1 MGVKVTN
8 NAFGTLSA
16 GINSSVTTI
25 ALDAGQGAKFPTL
38 TGSDFFFATII
49 DTSNNLEI
57 VKVTARSNDSMTVV
71 RGHDNTTARSFST
84 GDRFELRPVAALFES
99 IIDAAG
105 DVTLTGTET
114 LTNKT
119 ITSPKIGT
127 AILDTNGNELFKLTA
142 TGSAVNE
149 LTYANAA
156 TGNKP
161 TLTASGGD
169 TNIGVSIQPKGS
181 GQVTIY
187 NLTYP
192 AADGSANQFL
202 KTDGSG
208 NLSFDAA
215 GGGKV
220 LQVVTVQKNDTF
232 STSSTSDTTV
242 TGLTL
247 NITPSATS
255 SKIFVLLNLTA
266 CLGHYT
272 DSNGV
277 NSHNR
282 VNLFRGSTNIVDD
295 LITGQGSRTG
305 TLSQHGFRTFGHI
318 EALCYH
324 LIDLPNSTSQQT
336 YTVKVKAR
344 SSTIFINRHA
354 DDSSNN
360 NANTP
365 RGISTLTCMEIGA

>member
-25 ALDAGQGAKFPTL
+25 ALDTGQGAKFPTL

-57 VKVTARSNDSMTVV
+57 VKVTARSNDSMTVT
-71 RGHDNTTARSFST
+71 RGHDNTTARSFSV

-99 IIDAAG
+99 LG

-181 GQVTIY
+181 GQVTID
-187 NLTYP
+187 NLTFP

-215 GGGKV
+215 GGGKI
-220 LQVVTVQKNDTF
+220 LQVVTAQKTDTF
-232 STSSTSDTTV
+232 STTSGSFTLV
-242 TGLTL
+242 TGLQL
-247 NITPSATS
+247 NITPAATT
-255 SKIFVLLNLTA
+255 SKILVLVSLSNCRATASGNLN
-266 CLGHYT
+266 GF
-272 DSNGV
+272 SV
-277 NSHNR
+277 
-282 VNLFRGSTNIVDD
+282 FRGSTNLVDD
-295 LITGQGSRTG
+295 LVTNPGSRTG
-305 TLSQHGFRTFGHI
+305 QFAHGGGNQTAM
-318 EALCYH
+318 ETDTVY
-324 LIDLPNSTSQQT
+324 LIDTPNSTSQLTYDVRVFGYGSVPYNVNQT
-336 YTVKVKAR
+336 
-344 SSTIFINRHA
+344 
-354 DDSSNN
+354 
-360 NANTP
+360 ANGDNGSYRP
-365 RGISTLTCMEIGA
+365 RGISTITAFEIGA

>member
-99 IIDAAG
+99 LG

-119 ITSPKIGT
+119 ITSPKIDT
-127 AILDTNGNELFKLTA
+127 SILDTNGNELFKFTA

-181 GQVTIY
+181 GQVTID
-187 NLTYP
+187 NLTFP
-192 AADGSANQFL
+192 AADGSANEFL

-208 NLSFDAA
+208 SLSFAAA
-215 GGGKV
+215 GGGKIN
-220 LQVVTVQKNDTF
+220 QVVQAVKTDVF
-232 STSSTSDTTV
+232 STTSTSFVDV
-242 TGLTL
+242 TGLTV

-255 SKIFVLLNLTA
+255 SKILVLVDYKGSLGRAGAVTA
-266 CLGHYT
+266 TLQ
-272 DSNGV
+272 
-277 NSHNR
+277 
-282 VNLFRGSTNIVDD
+282 LLRGSTVVYQVGKVGTS
-295 LITGQGSRTG
+295 TGDFETYNG
-305 TLSQHGFRTFGHI
+305 TVFLDS
-318 EALCYH
+318 
-324 LIDLPNSTSQQT
+324 PNSTSQQT
-336 YTVKVKAR
+336 YKIQLKGDGQTV
-344 SSTIFINRHA
+344 TCNRVVSDA
-354 DDSSNN
+354 GDRADSSI
-360 NANTP
+360 TV
-365 RGISTLTCMEIGA
+365 MEVLA

>member
-1 MGVKVTN
+1 M
-8 NAFGTLSA
+8 
-16 GINSSVTTI
+16 
-25 ALDAGQGAKFPTL
+25 
-38 TGSDFFFATII
+38 
-49 DTSNNLEI
+49 
-57 VKVTARSNDSMTVV
+57 
-71 RGHDNTTARSFST
+71 
-84 GDRFELRPVAALFES
+84 FES
-99 IIDAAG
+99 IVDAAG

-127 AILDTNGNELFKLTA
+127 AILDTNGNELLKLTA

-161 TLTASGGD
+161 TLTASGDD

-181 GQVTIY
+181 GQVTID
-187 NLTYP
+187 NLTFP

-220 LQVVTVQKNDTF
+220 LQLVTVQKTDTF

-247 NITPSATS
+247 NITPSATT
-255 SKIFVLLNLTA
+255 SKILVMINLTA

-272 DSNGV
+272 DTDGSNS
-277 NSHNR
+277 NNR
-282 VNLFRGSTNIVDD
+282 VNIKVNIIDTNPA
-295 LITGQGSRTG
+295 ITAAAEPTM
-305 TLSQHGFRTFGHI
+305 I
-318 EALCYH
+318 
-324 LIDLPNSTSQQT
+324 
-336 YTVKVKAR
+336 R
-344 SSTIFINRHA
+344 SS
-354 DDSSNN
+354 
-360 NANTP
+360 
-365 RGISTLTCMEIGA
+365 LEILDKIIL

>member
-8 NAFGTLSA
+8 NAFGTLST

-25 ALDAGQGAKFPTL
+25 ALDTGQGAKFPTL

-71 RGHDNTTARSFST
+71 RGHDNSTARSFSV

-127 AILDTNGNELFKLTA
+127 SILDTNGNELFKLTA

-181 GQVTIY
+181 GQITID
-187 NLTYP
+187 NLTFP
-192 AADGSANQFL
+192 AADGSADEFL

-208 NLSFDAA
+208 NLSFAAA
-215 GGGKV
+215 GGGGKI
-220 LQVVTVQKNDTF
+220 LQVVTTQKTDTF
-232 STSSTSDTTV
+232 STTSGSFTIV

-255 SKIFVLLNLTA
+255 SKILVMVALSGLRATGSGNLNGA
-266 CLGHYT
+266 
-272 DSNGV
+272 SI
-277 NSHNR
+277 
-282 VNLFRGSTNIVDD
+282 FRGGTN
-295 LITGQGSRTG
+295 LIDNLVTSPGSRTG
-305 TLSQHGFRTFGHI
+305 QFAHGGSADSGITTDM
-318 EALCYH
+318 EAYNFH
-324 LIDLPNSTSQQT
+324 MIDVPNSTSQLT
-336 YTVKVKAR
+336 YDVRVFAYG
-344 SSTIFINRHA
+344 SSTYVVNQT
-354 DDSSNN
+354 NN
-360 NANTP
+360 GDNGSYRP
-365 RGISTLTCMEIGA
+365 RGISTITCMEIDGS